1 MDIIFF
7 TRVLIFFLLLFLSA
21 CFSGTEA
28 SFFSLSKSQVEK
40 LKISGVTG
48 IKIAT
53 LLEEPRRLI
62 TSILVCNEIVNIAAS
77 SLFTGTI
84 ILYFG
89 VGYEWLILCLL
100 VPSLMIFGEITPKSF
115 AARYPEQTARFLV
128 FPVSFFA
135 LIISPLRNLFL
146 FFANLFLSLFGF
158 KSTVKENILNES
170 EFLNLVDI
178 GVSEGEVEESEK
190 KIIENVFSFHDKK
203 IETILVSKSEML
215 FWNVGISFE
224 QAIKLV
230 KEVSFSRIPIFN
242 PEESEIIGILYIKDF
257 LRSLSTMKDITGR
270 ELLPN
275 TLREPLF
282 ISIDTKLDVLF
293 HMFRRRRIH
302 IAIVLDESRKVVG
315 MVTMTDLLEEIFGE
329 IRQEQ
334 VKE

>member
-7 TRVLIFFLLLFLSA
+7 ARVLIFFLLLFLSA

-40 LKISGVTG
+40 IKISGVTG
-48 IKIAT
+48 TKIAS

-62 TSILVCNEIVNIAAS
+62 TSILICNEMVNIAAS

-115 AARYPEQTARFLV
+115 AARYPEQSARFLV
-128 FPVSFFA
+128 FPISFFTV
-135 LIISPLRNLFL
+135 LISPLRNLFL
-146 FFANLFLSLFGF
+146 FVSNLFLSLFGV
-158 KSTVKENILNES
+158 KSTLKENILNEN
-170 EFLNLVDI
+170 EFLNLVEI

-224 QAIKLV
+224 QVIKLV
-230 KEVSFSRIPIFN
+230 KEAPFSRIPIFN
-242 PEESEIIGILYIKDF
+242 SEESEIIGILYIKDF
-257 LRSLSTMKDITGR
+257 LRSLSTMKDMSR
-270 ELLPN
+270 KDLLPN
-275 TLREPLF
+275 TLRKPLF
-282 ISIDTKLDVLF
+282 VSIDTKLDVLF

-334 VKE
+334 VEE

>member
-7 TRVLIFFLLLFLSA
+7 ARVLIFFLLLLLSA

-40 LKISGVTG
+40 IKISGVTG
-48 IKIAT
+48 TKIAS

-62 TSILVCNEIVNIAAS
+62 TSILICNEMVNIAAS

-115 AARYPEQTARFLV
+115 AARYPEQSARFLV
-128 FPVSFFA
+128 FPISFFTV
-135 LIISPLRNLFL
+135 LISPVRNLFL
-146 FFANLFLSLFGF
+146 FVSNLFLSLFGV
-158 KSTVKENILNES
+158 KSTVKENILNEN
-170 EFLNLVDI
+170 EFLNLVEI

-215 FWNVGISFE
+215 FWKVGISFE
-224 QAIKLV
+224 QVIKLV
-230 KEVSFSRIPIFN
+230 KEAPFSRIPIFN
-242 PEESEIIGILYIKDF
+242 SEESEIIGILYIKDF
-257 LRSLSTMKDITGR
+257 LRSLSTMKNIPGR
-270 ELLPN
+270 DLLPN
-275 TLREPLF
+275 TLRKPLF
-282 ISIDTKLDVLF
+282 VSIDTKLDVLF

-329 IRQEQ
+329 IRQEE
-334 VKE
+334 VEE

>member
-7 TRVLIFFLLLFLSA
+7 ARVLIFFLLLFLSA

-40 LKISGVTG
+40 IKISGVTG
-48 IKIAT
+48 TKIAS

-62 TSILVCNEIVNIAAS
+62 TSILICNEMVNIAAS

-115 AARYPEQTARFLV
+115 AARYPEQSARFLV
-128 FPVSFFA
+128 FPISFFT
-135 LIISPLRNLFL
+135 LIISPIRNLFL
-146 FFANLFLSLFGF
+146 FVANLFLSLFGV
-158 KSTVKENILNES
+158 KSTAKENILNES
-170 EFLNLVDI
+170 EFLNLVEI

-190 KIIENVFSFHDKK
+190 KIIENVFLFHDKK

-224 QAIKLV
+224 QVIKLV
-230 KEVSFSRIPIFN
+230 KGVSFSRIPIFN
-242 PEESEIIGILYIKDF
+242 SEESEIIGILYVKDF
-257 LRSLSTMKDITGR
+257 LRSVSTMKDMPGR
-270 ELLPN
+270 DLLPN
-275 TLREPLF
+275 TLRKPLF
-282 ISIDTKLDVLF
+282 VSIDTKLDVLF

-334 VKE
+334 IEE